1 MEIISYVGGRP
12 DNRLGITNFIKFLP
26 FSKGTKKRQ
35 PVQFNYNSYNST
47 GFSAGFSQSVS
58 KSRALKKPVNFS
70 FALPKINIYPKK
82 LLRQV
87 GRFWWILPFA
97 LVVAVIPPAV
107 IYTMNSLENT
117 TSPLV
122 LKEAV
127 DNEYDFLNSEITRF
141 ALQSISDISEDGS
154 IEGSVASYTF
164 KQPVSY
170 TTYTVKS
177 GDTISGISKR
187 FGLKNISTII
197 AVNNIENVRSLNAGK
212 KLTIPSVDGLFYKVK
227 GGDSVQAIAKKYDVT
242 VEDLLDV
249 NDLDSELLVAGNN
262 LFIPGAKLDKTTLH
276 RALGDTFT
284 NPLRNVK
291 WRLTSR
297 CGWRANPFTG
307 VKQYHPGI
315 DMAISQGTPIYAAL
329 NGKVVACGWSNIYG
343 NYVIIDHGNG
353 YQSLYG
359 HMYKK
364 LCTLNQEVSTSTKIG
379 LVGSTGYSTGAHLH
393 FTVYKNGKVVDP
405 LTLIK

>member
-1 MEIISYVGGRP
+1 
-12 DNRLGITNFIKFLP
+12 
-26 FSKGTKKRQ
+26 
-35 PVQFNYNSYNST
+35 
-47 GFSAGFSQSVS
+47 
-58 KSRALKKPVNFS
+58 
-70 FALPKINIYPKK
+70 
-82 LLRQV
+82 
-87 GRFWWILPFA
+87 
-97 LVVAVIPPAV
+97 
-107 IYTMNSLENT
+107 MNSLENT

-141 ALQSISDISEDGS
+141 ALQSMSDISEDGS

-227 GGDSVQAIAKKYDVT
+227 GGDSVQSIAKKYDVT